1 MLWWWNATKTPGAK
15 SAWTY
20 TAHSRF
26 YCALLLMWQIDA
38 SNETKVSLCCS
49 VCKHGDCL
57 LCGKIREV
65 IKDSLRKN
73 RNTKDLAGLPRVLLN
88 SLVIYQNDSLCCL
101 RSKKKKKTKRKDQKK
116 KKIQPSPKSKTVRDK
131 CACTIQVR
139 EGQSLR
145 LPLGSYRAHTLP
157 VLLSNSSEPAALLQT
172 ITETD
177 IKVTSRKDAQ
187 TMSKTQLPLLLLF
200 FT

>member
-1 MLWWWNATKTPGAK
+1 MLWWWNATKTPAAK

-26 YCALLLMWQIDA
+26 YCALLLMSQIAA

-57 LCGKIREV
+57 LCGKIREA
-65 IKDSLRKN
+65 INDSLRKD

-101 RSKKKKKTKRKDQKK
+101 GSKKKKKKKKRPKK
-116 KKIQPSPKSKTVRDK
+116 KKYSRLQSQRQWGTSVLVPYRLERDRAYT
-131 CACTIQVR
+131 CLLAATEVTHYLCCYPTHR
-139 EGQSLR
+139 SL
-145 LPLGSYRAHTLP
+145 
-157 VLLSNSSEPAALLQT
+157 LLSCRP
-172 ITETD
+172 
-177 IKVTSRKDAQ
+177 
-187 TMSKTQLPLLLLF
+187 
-200 FT
+200 